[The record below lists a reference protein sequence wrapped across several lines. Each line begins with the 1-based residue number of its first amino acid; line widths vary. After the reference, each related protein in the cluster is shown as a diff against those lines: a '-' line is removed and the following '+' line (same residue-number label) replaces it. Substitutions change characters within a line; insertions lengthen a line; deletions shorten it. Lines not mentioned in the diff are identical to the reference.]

1 MLATEQQGK
10 SKNRFKPGTR
20 WLAWSGILT
29 FLSFSGWLFYI
40 SNYDKSTDAPVMPI
54 ITVNRGNVEI
64 TINESGIVEMGNQQS
79 LKSPGEVAVER
90 VLVKVGDRVM
100 SGQQLLILRNP
111 QEQTSL
117 TEQDLLIHQQEL
129 TLLRNQQKV
138 GEAKEKLTAAY
149 KEAEERNKQQQL
161 QIEKQ
166 RLSIARSRQ
175 KIIEAKERL
184 ATDQKKVENSKFLAA
199 KGVISRNALQQEL
212 TALNQAEANLRDA
225 ELEASTQITEL
236 QRLSLE
242 QQRSL
247 EQQNNI
253 LTARSE
259 LREAQSAVNTSNQE
273 IQRLQV
279 ERQRIKKRQQ
289 NNIVN
294 APITG
299 KILDLKVKNGDGI
312 KFGDVLLTLGDTT
325 KEEVKLQLGTL
336 EAAKVRVNQLARI
349 KVIGPNAKT
358 FLGKVQSV
366 YPQAII
372 ASEVSAASQ
381 SAGQSPQAR
390 VPVTVQ
396 LNKPTNTLIPGSQV
410 SVELVVQQRQNVV
423 TLKLEAI
430 QRSEA
435 QPYVWIQDNQGKAH
449 KQTVTLGVEGA
460 TTVEVTSG
468 LKAGDK
474 VILPAPEIEL
484 EPGMP
489 IIEGSS
495 NDQSNSPASPNTE

>member
-1 MLATEQQGK
+1 MLVTEQQGK
-10 SKNRFKPGTR
+10 SKNKFKTGTR

-29 FLSFSGWLFYI
+29 LLSFSGWLFYI
-40 SNYDKSTDAPVMPI
+40 SNSNKYTDAPVMPI
-54 ITVNRGNVEI
+54 ITVDRGNVEI

-90 VLVKVGDRVM
+90 VLVKVSDRVT

-129 TLLRNQQKV
+129 TLVRNQQKV
-138 GEAKEKLTAAY
+138 GEAKEKLTTAY
-149 KEAEERNKQQQL
+149 NQAQERNKQQQL
-161 QIEKQ
+161 EIQKQ
-166 RLSIARSRQ
+166 RLSLVRSRQ

-184 ATDQKKVENSKFLAA
+184 AANQEKVQNYKFLAA
-199 KGVISRNALQQEL
+199 EGVISRNTLQQEQ
-212 TALNQAEANLRDA
+212 TALNEAQANLRDA
-225 ELEASTQITEL
+225 ELQTSTQMTEL
-236 QRLSLE
+236 QRLTLE

-253 LTARSE
+253 LTARSQ
-259 LREAQSAVNTSNQE
+259 LREAQSEVNTSNQQL
-273 IQRLQV
+273 QRLQV
-279 ERQRIKKRQQ
+279 ERQRLKKQQ
-289 NNIVN
+289 QYNIVN

-299 KILDLKVKNGDGI
+299 KILDIQVKDGDGI

-358 FLGKVQSV
+358 FLGKVRSV
-366 YPQAII
+366 YPQAIT
-372 ASEVSAASQ
+372 ASEVSTPS
-381 SAGQSPQAR
+381 QSPQAR

-396 LNKPTNTLIPGSQV
+396 LNKPTHTLIPGSQV

-435 QPYVWIQDNQGKAH
+435 QPYVWIQDTQGKAY

-460 TTVEVTSG
+460 TTVEVKSG

-474 VILPAPEIEL
+474 VILPPPEIEL
-484 EPGMP
+484 KPGMP
-489 IIEGSS
+489 VIEGSS
-495 NDQSNSPASPNTE
+495 NDQSTSPAASLNPK